1 MIRAWEFVVLS
12 TFGIRP
18 SSLIRTMLDECYYQL
33 LSAYVD
39 GELTPRQRAEA
50 LRLLEQSTEAR
61 EWLRRLQQ
69 DAAALRQLPRR
80 KVNRDLS
87 VPVLQII
94 AERRLKP
101 GRRRRAAIERG
112 SWNLPAWAG
121 FSAAAAALL
130 LVAVG
135 SYFYFTAAFNEKP
148 DNAALAQR
156 QKTQQPETT
165 PKERSTPSP
174 QESQATVAARSAE
187 PELIPSPALEAEP
200 KQPEAVAETEPS
212 RTPDS
217 AILAAP
223 DPVAGMEMFQA
234 AKVTAPQIFKLLDLE
249 QSTSR
254 QRLLETLQKEPAY
267 RMESPCKDSIKAFDR
282 LKTALSA
289 QGIGLILD
297 QTAQARLGVPAQLA
311 RRRTHFVI
319 YLENITPE
327 ELASLLRQTAGE
339 DRKAEAKKKGDGQLD
354 AVVLNPLTDADRQE
368 LCRLLGVK
376 GSRLPDPPAGP
387 LGVDLHKPVS
397 DKTSDQIANALTG
410 KSGMPRPEAGK
421 TTAKPPERLALVLP
435 YNPVRPRPDSAEI
448 KRFLT
453 SRKPLR
459 PGTVQVLL
467 VLRDLGA

>member
-1 MIRAWEFVVLS
+1 
-12 TFGIRP
+12 
-18 SSLIRTMLDECYYQL
+18 MLDERYRQL

-39 GELTPRQRAEA
+39 GELTPRQRAET
-50 LRLLEQSTEAR
+50 LRLLNQSPEAR
-61 EWLRRLQQ
+61 ELLRKLQQ
-69 DAAALRQLPRR
+69 DATALRQLPRR
-80 KVNRDLS
+80 KVNRDLAT
-87 VPVLQII
+87 PVLQII

-101 GRRRRAAIERG
+101 GRRRRAVTERG

-135 SYFYFTAAFNEKP
+135 SYFYFAAAFNEKP
-148 DNAALAQR
+148 DNAALVQR

-165 PKERSTPSP
+165 PKEQSTPSR
-174 QESQATVAARSAE
+174 QESQAMVAAKSAE
-187 PELIPSPALEAEP
+187 PELIPSPALETEP
-200 KQPEAVAETEPS
+200 KQPTAVAEVETS

-234 AKVTAPQIFKLLDLE
+234 AKVTAPQIFKLMDLE
-249 QSTSR
+249 QTTAR
-254 QRLLETLQKEPAY
+254 QRLLETLQKESAY

-282 LKTALSA
+282 LKTALA
-289 QGIGLILD
+289 AHGIGLIVD
-297 QTAQARLGVPAQLA
+297 HTAQARLGVPAQLA
-311 RRRTHFVI
+311 RRRTHFVV
-319 YLENITPE
+319 YLENVTPD
-327 ELASLLRQTAGE
+327 ELASLLQHAAGE

-376 GSRLPDPPAGP
+376 GSKLPDPPSGP

-397 DKTSDQIANALTG
+397 EKTGDQIANALAG
-410 KSGMPRPEAGK
+410 KAAMPRPEPGK
-421 TTAKPPERLALVLP
+421 TTAKPPDRLALVLP

-448 KRFLT
+448 KRFLA
-453 SRKPLR
+453 SRKPAR
-459 PGTVQVLL
+459 PGTVEVLL
-467 VLRDLGA
+467 VLRDLGV